1 MTTADA
7 ISVIVLIMRHMR
19 FLFFYDQ
26 QKPDEDLTEEV
37 RGLFP
42 HVAKKIEI
50 SILGSQ
56 VRCGEFS
63 LDGRATRAH
72 GISREGLENYQ
83 HLGVREYEGPGKSL
97 VIKSAY
103 AR

>member
-1 MTTADA
+1 
-7 ISVIVLIMRHMR
+7 MR

-26 QKPDEDLTEEV
+26 QKSDEDLTGKV

-42 HVAKKIEI
+42 RAAKEIEI
-50 SILGSQ
+50 SILGPK

-72 GISREGLENYQ
+72 GKEFSREGLENYQ
-83 HLGVREYEGPGKSL
+83 HLGVREYEGPSKSL

>member
-1 MTTADA
+1 VPYA
-7 ISVIVLIMRHMR
+7 
-19 FLFFYDQ
+19 FPLFCYDQ

-42 HVAKKIEI
+42 RVAKKIEI

-72 GISREGLENYQ
+72 GTEFSREGLENYQ